1 MGDDATIG
9 GRYALDGRLGE
20 GGMGQVY
27 KARHLQLGKAFA
39 LKIISPAF
47 ALDSAARA
55 RFNEEAKLAS
65 EISHPN
71 IVSVVDFGEDAQFG
85 AYMVME
91 LVEGEPLFNEG
102 AAPMSVKRAIDV
114 LGQIADALDHIHR
127 RGIVHGD
134 VKADNIMLTG
144 ENDSSAHGGARRRRV
159 ARLLDFG
166 LARRPGG
173 EDEDEVS
180 GSPHYLAPER
190 AAGGPPSVAAD
201 VYALGVLGYLMLT
214 GSLPFDGNV
223 VEILMAHINQPPQP
237 PSARRGEDIDE
248 ALEALVL
255 RAMAKDPAHRH
266 GSAAAFRYELNTVMD
281 MLEMGR
287 RRRASGTV
295 QPESPREATLVAAF
309 ERNGSGYAEHHF
321 GTGREGSGID
331 SELGVLDYGAKYRIF
346 GAIAADTPAYKGKKR
361 PNMLEVYAA
370 GRTLWLDNSVTL
382 TAPFSRREATLSSS
396 HAFTSP
402 ILGGRFMVDFTP
414 EIFMLVDANGGG
426 FGVDS
431 VDFTGSV
438 AGLVGYRFMD
448 LDIPLSI
455 QAGYKALRYDV
466 DKGGPT
472 QTSATLNGPFLGLT
486 GYW

>member
-1 MGDDATIG
+1 MGDNATVG

-20 GGMGQVY
+20 GGMGMVY
-27 KARHLQLGKAFA
+27 RARHLQLGKAFA

-91 LVEGEPLFNEG
+91 LVEGEPLINEG
-102 AAPMSVKRAIDV
+102 MAPMSVRRVCDILA
-114 LGQIADALDHIHR
+114 QIADALDHIHR

-134 VKADNIMLTG
+134 VKADNIMLTVENG
-144 ENDSSAHGGARRRRV
+144 EVSAGARRRRV

-173 EDEDEVS
+173 EAEDEIS

-214 GSLPFDGNV
+214 ATLPFDGNV
-223 VEILMAHINQPPQP
+223 VEILMAHINQPPP
-237 PSARRGEDIDE
+237 SPSARRGEDIDE
-248 ALEALVL
+248 SLETLIL
-255 RAMAKDPAHRH
+255 RAMSKDPAHRH

-309 ERNGSGYAEHHF
+309 ERSRVPQALVSIE
-321 GTGREGSGID
+321 GRIEFSNK
-331 SELGVLDYGAKYRIF
+331 A
-346 GAIAADTPAYKGKKR
+346 
-361 PNMLEVYAA
+361 
-370 GRTLWLDNSVTL
+370 
-382 TAPFSRREATLSSS
+382 FSRL
-396 HAFTSP
+396 
-402 ILGGRFMVDFTP
+402 LGHD
-414 EIFMLVDANGGG
+414 
-426 FGVDS
+426 DS
-431 VDFTGSV
+431 VDGLSLSETTIN
-438 AGLVGYRFMD
+438 GLVPGLMR
-448 LDIPLSI
+448 
-455 QAGYKALRYDV
+455 ALRAAHV
-466 DKGGPT
+466 DGKPCERRARVFRGDDKP
-472 QTSATLNGPFLGLT
+472 ALELTLWFCPLPIAGTEIHLMIRVEEEDPKRRAREGT
-486 GYW
+486 GHY